1 MRPWKV
7 LVLCTAALMVL
18 ASLLTGQEQGP
29 LKDPGGATVAK
40 PRKADEKKDGDTD
53 LPKIPSAYKRDNV
66 NVEPGTQP
74 SFKANVDMVTLDVSV
89 LDNKGHFIPGIPK
102 GNFRI
107 LEDNVPQQVK
117 GVTMGEAPLTISMVI
132 EFSNKF
138 QQYWGPVWYQT
149 LQLAWGFAS
158 TLKPEDYVA
167 VVAYDIKPE
176 ILSDFTTDRS
186 KTQGALSR
194 LQIAAWSEANLFDAI
209 TDTADRMSTIEG
221 RKAILL
227 ITSGIDTFS
236 KITFDQTR
244 KKLQESGVPIY
255 SIGLMQTLRMLM
267 EARGG
272 MGPIANM
279 DFLQAD
285 NELKT
290 FAKETGGQAY
300 FPRFQGESPG
310 IFQEIHQALR
320 NQYVITYQPT
330 NKAHDGTYRK
340 IKVELVNPATNEPL
354 PVKDEKGKPIK
365 YSIVAKGGYKAPRE
379 VE

>member
-1 MRPWKV
+1 MRSWKTYV
-7 LVLCTAALMVL
+7 LGASAVAV
-18 ASLLTGQEQGP
+18 ASLLLAQEQGP
-29 LKDPGGATVAK
+29 IKDPGSTVAR
-40 PRKADEKKDGDTD
+40 PRKPADPDKKDGGTDAD
-53 LPKIPSAYKRDNV
+53 LPKIPSQYSKKDKV
-66 NVEPGTQP
+66 
-74 SFKANVDMVTLDVSV
+74 DVSNLPKFESNVSVVTVDAAV
-89 LDNKGHFIPGIPK
+89 LDNKGHFIPGIPR
-102 GNFRI
+102 GNFRV
-107 LEDNVPQQVK
+107 LEDNVPQPIKDVSI
-117 GVTMGEAPLTISMVI
+117 GEAPLTISMVI
-132 EFSNKF
+132 EFSNLF
-138 QQYWGPVWYQT
+138 QSYWGPAWYQT

-176 ILSDFTTDRS
+176 ILTDFTTDRS
-186 KTQGALSR
+186 KTQEALSR
-194 LQIAAWSEANLFDAI
+194 LQIAAWREANLFDAI
-209 TDTADRMSTIEG
+209 TDTADRMSGIEG

-227 ITSGIDTFS
+227 ISSGIDTFS
-236 KITFDQTR
+236 KITFDQCR

-255 SIGLMQTLRMLM
+255 GIGLMQSLRIMM
-267 EARGG
+267 EGR
-272 MGPIANM
+272 MSPIANM

-285 NELKT
+285 NQMRT

-300 FPRFQGESPG
+300 FPRFMGEYPQ

-330 NKAHDGTYRK
+330 NVKRDGTFRK

-365 YSIVAKGGYKAPRE
+365 YSIVAKAGYKAPRE